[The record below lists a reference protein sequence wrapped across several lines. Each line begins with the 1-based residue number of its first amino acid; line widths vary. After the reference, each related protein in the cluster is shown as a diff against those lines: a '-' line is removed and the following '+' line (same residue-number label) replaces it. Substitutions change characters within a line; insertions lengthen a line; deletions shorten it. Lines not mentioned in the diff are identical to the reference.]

1 MTSVLELLQAS
12 ADGAKVNVNFTFL
25 ISSRSAAKE
34 FQQQDRMTPSEYSD
48 VRQLFKFAIAHD
60 SFSEISKTCEH
71 LIAGGFQSLA
81 PGYYAMAAGIVTL
94 YGRPFTNNSRIGI
107 LSTGLV
113 PMEFKE
119 LHSTLINL
127 RHKAFAHTDASGRLP
142 GHGMMTEVRL
152 VFEGRSVIN
161 FSSRP
166 ILEPVLLP
174 HIKTL
179 SDLLA
184 QKVKELHDTFYDR
197 VLKAIEPRFGIADI
211 GKEFELN
218 VQDEKG
224 PMVVSAK
231 DPIQHKYPVV
241 RPLSDSN

>member
-1 MTSVLELLQAS
+1 
-12 ADGAKVNVNFTFL
+12 
-25 ISSRSAAKE
+25 
-34 FQQQDRMTPSEYSD
+34 MTPDEYSD
-48 VRQLFKFAIAHD
+48 VRKLYKFAMAHD

-94 YGRPFTNNSRIGI
+94 YTRPFTNSNRIGM
-107 LSTGLV
+107 LSTSLV
-113 PMEFKE
+113 PPEFQE
-119 LHSTLINL
+119 LHSTLIDL

-142 GHGMMTEVRL
+142 GHGMMTELRL
-152 VFEGRSVIN
+152 VFEGKSVVN

-197 VLKAIEPRFGIADI
+197 VLKAIVPRFGIADI

-224 PMVVSAK
+224 PMVVASK
-231 DPIQHKYPVV
+231 DPIRHKYPFV
-241 RPLSDSN
+241 RHLPE

>member
-1 MTSVLELLQAS
+1 
-12 ADGAKVNVNFTFL
+12 
-25 ISSRSAAKE
+25 
-34 FQQQDRMTPSEYSD
+34 MTPAEYSD
-48 VRQLFKFAIAHD
+48 VKKLYKFAIARD

-71 LIAGGFQSLA
+71 LLAGGFQSSA

-94 YGRPFTNNSRIGI
+94 YGRPFTNNSRIGM
-107 LSTGLV
+107 LSTSLV

-119 LHSTLINL
+119 LHSNLMEL
-127 RHKAFAHTDASGRLP
+127 RHKAFAHTNASGRLP

-152 VFEGRSVIN
+152 VFEGGSVVN

-174 HIKTL
+174 QIKAL

-184 QKVKELHDTFYDR
+184 QKVKELHDVFYDR

-224 PMVVSAK
+224 PMVVPSK
-231 DPIQHKYPVV
+231 DPIQHKYLFV
-241 RPLSDSN
+241 RHLPEFMGPT